1 MKVKLVMSQSAKTDL
16 AMIRFYVWRQ
26 EFAELSAEEKD
37 AVSHRGKALTE
48 LKAKL
53 ENYFKNN

>member
-1 MKVKLVMSQSAKTDL
+1 MSQSAKTDL
-16 AMIRFYVWRQ
+16 AMIRFFMFGDKS
-26 EFAELSAEEKD
+26 FAELSAEEKD